1 MLQSGIIVLEIYVE
15 NGCDYM
21 DMIKVVGG
29 QTLSG
34 KIYISGSKNSAVSLI
49 PAAILSD
56 KVVIEKV
63 PKISDVNSLKEILEY
78 LNVDLK
84 FDGDKL
90 YIDSTSM
97 VNKDITNEYST
108 KLRASYYFMGALLAK
123 FKKVVI
129 SLPGGCSI
137 GKRSFDFHLNGF
149 ERLGAKVNNDGD
161 LYTISANKL
170 VGANIKLPFPSVGAT
185 VNIMLAAV
193 FAEGVTTIENA
204 ASEPEIGNL
213 IEFLNS
219 AGAKISGKDTTKL
232 TIIGVSNLSGGK
244 VKVIPDRIEAG
255 TYILAG
261 VMNGENLEIC
271 DVRPDNLTSF
281 FDKLREMGASFE
293 IKGNSVIT
301 NKVEHLKPVSIET
314 AVYPGFATDLQQPI
328 TTLLLMA
335 DGVSTLRE
343 TIYENRFQNTKY
355 LNEMGA
361 NIEING
367 DTIRVY
373 GPTKLKGKVVKTS
386 DLRAG
391 AALILAALSA
401 EGETTITDIKHLLRG
416 YSDLINK
423 LTNVGAKIW
432 LENE

>member
-1 MLQSGIIVLEIYVE
+1 M
-15 NGCDYM
+15 
-21 DMIKVVGG
+21 
-29 QTLSG
+29 
-34 KIYISGSKNSAVSLI
+34 
-49 PAAILSD
+49 
-56 KVVIEKV
+56 
-63 PKISDVNSLKEILEY
+63 
-78 LNVDLK
+78 
-84 FDGDKL
+84 
-90 YIDSTSM
+90 
-97 VNKDITNEYST
+97 
-108 KLRASYYFMGALLAK
+108 
-123 FKKVVI
+123 
-129 SLPGGCSI
+129 
-137 GKRSFDFHLNGF
+137 
-149 ERLGAKVNNDGD
+149 
-161 LYTISANKL
+161 
-170 VGANIKLPFPSVGAT
+170 
-185 VNIMLAAV
+185 
-193 FAEGVTTIENA
+193 
-204 ASEPEIGNL
+204 
-213 IEFLNS
+213 
-219 AGAKISGKDTTKL
+219 
-232 TIIGVSNLSGGK
+232 
-244 VKVIPDRIEAG
+244 
-255 TYILAG
+255 
-261 VMNGENLEIC
+261 
-271 DVRPDNLTSF
+271 
-281 FDKLREMGASFE
+281 
-293 IKGNSVIT
+293 
-301 NKVEHLKPVSIET
+301 KPVSIET

>member
-1 MLQSGIIVLEIYVE
+1 
-15 NGCDYM
+15 M
-21 DMIKVVGG
+21 DMIKVIGG

-34 KIYISGSKNSAVSLI
+34 KIHISGSKNSAVSLI

-56 KVVIEKV
+56 CAVIEKV

-78 LNVDLK
+78 LDVSLK

-90 YIDSTSM
+90 YIDTSNM

-108 KLRASYYFMGALLAK
+108 KLRASYYFMGALLGR

-137 GKRSFDFHLNGF
+137 GKRSFDFHLHGF
-149 ERLGAKVNNDGD
+149 EKLGARVSNEGN
-161 LYTISANKL
+161 LYKIEADKL
-170 VGANIKLPFPSVGAT
+170 VGANIRLPFPSVGAT
-185 VNIMLAAV
+185 VNIMLAAIL
-193 FAEGVTTIENA
+193 AEGETVIDNA

-213 IEFLNS
+213 IEFLIS
-219 AGAKISGKDTTKL
+219 MGAKIEGKDTTRLK
-232 TIIGVSNLSGGK
+232 IVGVEKLSGGAI
-244 VKVIPDRIEAG
+244 KVIPDRIEAG

-261 VMNGENLEIC
+261 VMNGNNLEVCGI
-271 DVRPDNLTSF
+271 RPDHLTSF
-281 FDKLREMGASFE
+281 FDKLKEMGASFE
-293 IKGNSVIT
+293 IRKDSVIT
-301 NKVEHLKPVSIET
+301 NKVEHLKPVNIET
-314 AVYPGFATDLQQPI
+314 AVYPGFPTDLQQPI

-361 NIEING
+361 NITIDG
-367 DTIRVY
+367 DTITVY
-373 GPTKLKGKVVKTS
+373 GPTELSGKLVKTS

-401 EGETTITDIKHLLRG
+401 HGETTITDIKHLLRG
-416 YSDLINK
+416 YSDLISK

-432 LENE
+432 LESE